1 MRILI
6 TGGTGFIGKEL
17 VRHLLKEG
25 NDIRLLVRSADKA
38 ADIGLSERRIIVGDV
53 TDMSSVRRAMEGCTH
68 VFHLAAFARPDAED
82 STVFHRVN
90 VEGTR
95 NVLEAALEQGV
106 ERVVFTSTAGIY
118 AATGPEDDA
127 VESGLRQ
134 ESSHADYIATKI
146 EAEGLC
152 RDYVARGLDVVSV
165 YPSRVFGPG
174 VISTSNAVTKII
186 RLFIKGRWRLIP
198 GNGKSFG
205 NYVFIDDVVAGHMLA
220 MQKGKKGEG
229 YLLGGENVSFNE
241 LFSILREVSGKRYFL
256 FRIPYTVMWFIA
268 LLMMVHSKVFRRSAM
283 ISPAWAGR
291 YLEHRRVSSRK
302 AIDELGY
309 RITPLDKA
317 FEKTIDWLR
326 LQARKRNGF
335 SDGTYAVVTGASA
348 GIGRAIAIEWARRG
362 KNLLLV
368 SLPDT
373 GLCELSEEL
382 KSIYDINCHC
392 IETNLLET
400 DIHQVIHDY
409 VRDKNLSVNVLVN
422 NVGVGYDGPFEA
434 MSEEKIAKMLTLN
447 ITVTTM
453 LTRVFLPDFRKMPRA
468 YILNLDSLGAF
479 APIPGKCVYSASKA
493 YIMYFTK
500 ALRRE
505 LRGSGISVSAIF
517 PAGVITNQAVRQRI
531 ARSGIVSKSMV
542 SSVDEVARAGI
553 DGLLRGREI
562 IFPGRMVR
570 AFFHAAWLLPQ
581 GLLLYL
587 TEREFRRMQK

>member
-17 VRHLLKEG
+17 VRHLLSEG
-25 NDIRLLVRSADKA
+25 HDIRLLARSADRA
-38 ADIGLSERRIIVGDV
+38 ADIRLPDSSLVIGDV
-53 TDMSSVRRAMEGCTH
+53 TDLSSVQRAMEGCTH
-68 VFHLAAFARPDAED
+68 VFHLAALAKPDAKD
-82 STVFHRVN
+82 SAVFKRVN

-95 NVLEAALEQGV
+95 NVLDAALQLGIK
-106 ERVVFTSTAGIY
+106 RVVFTSTAGIF
-118 AATGPEDDA
+118 AATGPDDDA
-127 VESGLRQ
+127 VESGPRQ
-134 ESSHADYIATKI
+134 ESSHADYIDTKI
-146 EAEGLC
+146 EAEALC
-152 RDYVARGLDVVSV
+152 HEYVARGLDVVSV

-174 VISTSNAVTKII
+174 MVSTSNAVTKII

-198 GNGKSFG
+198 GNGKSMG

-220 MQKGKKGEG
+220 MKKGEKGEG

-241 LFSILREVSGKRYFL
+241 FFSTLREVSGKRYFL
-256 FRIPYTVMWFIA
+256 FRIPYPVMWFVA
-268 LLMMVHSKVFRRSAM
+268 MLMMMHGKVFGRSAM
-283 ISPAWAGR
+283 ISPAWVGR

-302 AIDELGY
+302 AMDELGY

-326 LQARKRNGF
+326 LPSRKKAVC

-348 GIGRAIAIEWARRG
+348 GIGRAISIEWARRG

-368 SLPDT
+368 SLPGT

-382 KSIYDINCHC
+382 KSIYGISCHC
-392 IETNLLET
+392 IETNLLEK
-400 DIHQVIHDY
+400 DAPQVIHDY
-409 VRDKNLSVNVLVN
+409 VRDNKLPVNVLIN
-422 NVGVGYDGPFEA
+422 NVGVGYDGPFET

-447 ITVTTM
+447 ISVTTM
-453 LTRVFLPDFRKMPRA
+453 LTRVFIPILRKMPHS

-517 PAGVITNQAVRQRI
+517 PAGVITNQAVRRRI

-553 DGLLRGREI
+553 DGLLRGREV
-562 IFPGRMVR
+562 IFPSRMVR

-581 GLLLYL
+581 GLVLYL
-587 TEREFRRMQK
+587 TEREFRRMQN